1 MMQFLFASKWKKGNI
16 ANKSQEKA
24 KGCKHRGV
32 RSKDGNPETFV
43 HTPSSSCWDRLPVEI
58 QVKIFAL
65 CSIHDLLPLKLVCRA
80 FHEVLTVHEQS
91 IARQYLRRRRHGTLP
106 STISKERTYT
116 RNPEDDV
123 VLLSDLFPPKSSA
136 KGGYLYTFRY
146 LHSLRRKQYVCTRLC
161 HYLANRV
168 MDRFLNTQQLW
179 VKAHFPSKAER
190 NSIFERGT
198 INLQY
203 NLVPLSYCML
213 YFLETYALARK
224 EHTNSLLR
232 HYEAGRLPVPIPLH
246 VRRTMYAELQA
257 RILQSPPF
265 TDTPTLIATHHCM
278 HLLVSYLRHTIPPD
292 DHGPADDHWIGAL
305 LTISGLGRIVDF
317 FSAEIGDGGNPR
329 SQRRD
334 FMTRFQSDIIL
345 NEREEMNPHIYERVP
360 EGQYH
365 YPSPAEVWFDVASQ
379 ELRRRNAIPHDAE
392 NFSVW
397 NGMPVLIG
405 CEHCRPAFGWKA

>member
-1 MMQFLFASKWKKGNI
+1 M
-16 ANKSQEKA
+16 
-24 KGCKHRGV
+24 
-32 RSKDGNPETFV
+32 
-43 HTPSSSCWDRLPVEI
+43 
-58 QVKIFAL
+58 
-65 CSIHDLLPLKLVCRA
+65 
-80 FHEVLTVHEQS
+80 
-91 IARQYLRRRRHGTLP
+91 
-106 STISKERTYT
+106 
-116 RNPEDDV
+116 
-123 VLLSDLFPPKSSA
+123 
-136 KGGYLYTFRY
+136 
-146 LHSLRRKQYVCTRLC
+146 
-161 HYLANRV
+161 
-168 MDRFLNTQQLW
+168 
-179 VKAHFPSKAER
+179 
-190 NSIFERGT
+190 
-198 INLQY
+198 
-203 NLVPLSYCML
+203 
-213 YFLETYALARK
+213 ARK